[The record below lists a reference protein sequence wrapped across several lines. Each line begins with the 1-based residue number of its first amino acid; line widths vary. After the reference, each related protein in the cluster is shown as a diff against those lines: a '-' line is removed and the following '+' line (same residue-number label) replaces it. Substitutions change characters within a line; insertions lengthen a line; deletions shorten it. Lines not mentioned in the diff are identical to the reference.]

1 VTGVADRARSRKT
14 PERITIPSLSTSPPS
29 PPLVETDYLVIG
41 SGLAGLTFALSAAE
55 HGRVLIVTK
64 RAPADSNTRY
74 AQGGVAGVLDP
85 ADMPEIHIEDTLR
98 VGDGLCH
105 RDVVESCV
113 REAPQQILRFADDIG
128 VPFDRD
134 QSGQFELGREGGH
147 TARRIAHVKDTTG
160 AAIQKALLDR
170 VAERGDR
177 IRMLQDHLAIDL
189 LTTAKY
195 GGRYE
200 GTNVV
205 FGAYVLD
212 QQTGQVHTIVSRA
225 VVLATGGAGKVYLYT
240 TNPDVATGDGIAMAY
255 RVGAHIGNMEFFQ
268 FHPTCLYHPQA
279 KSFLISEALRGEGG
293 VLRLRDGTPFMQRY
307 SDMKDL
313 ATRDI
318 VARAIDAELKR
329 TGDDYVQLDMTHL
342 PPEFLVQRFPMI
354 HQRCMQL
361 GIDMRLMPIPVVP
374 AAHYSCGGVV
384 VDQHGRTNVSNL
396 YAIGEASM
404 TGLHGACR
412 LASNSLLEA
421 MVYGVRA
428 ASDVRSATVDRP
440 ANVVPWLAGEAT
452 SSDEAVVVSQNWDE
466 IRRLMWNYVGI
477 VRTDR
482 RLARAKH
489 RIDLIR
495 NEIRDYY
502 WNVLVTGDLIEL
514 RNIALVADLIIE
526 SAIRRQESRGLH
538 YTLDHPGKDPRYAHD
553 TILGRGDGP
562 KT

>member
-1 VTGVADRARSRKT
+1 LSHE
-14 PERITIPSLSTSPPS
+14 PIPSPSSPTPV
-29 PPLVETDYLVIG
+29 LETDYLVIG
-41 SGLAGLTFALSAAE
+41 SGLAGLAFALSASE

-64 RAPADSNTRY
+64 RAPADSNTSY

-85 ADMPEIHIEDTLR
+85 TDTPEIHIEDTVR
-98 VGDGLCH
+98 AGDGLCH
-105 RDVVESCV
+105 RDVVERCV
-113 REAPQQILRFADDIG
+113 REAPEQILRFANVIG

-134 QSGQFELGREGGH
+134 LAGHFELGREGGH

-160 AAIQKALLDR
+160 SAIQKALLDR
-170 VAERGDR
+170 VAERADR
-177 IRMLQDHLAIDL
+177 ISIMADHLAIDL

-195 GGRYE
+195 S
-200 GTNVV
+200 GTNAV
-205 FGAYVLD
+205 FGAYVFD
-212 QQTGQVHTIVSRA
+212 QQTGQVRTIVSRA

-255 RVGAHIGNMEFFQ
+255 RVGARIGNMEFFQ
-268 FHPTCLYHPQA
+268 FHPTCLYHPAA

-293 VLRLRDGTPFMQRY
+293 ILRLRNGATFMQRY
-307 SDMKDL
+307 SEMKEL
-313 ATRDI
+313 SSRDV

-329 TGDDYVQLDMTHL
+329 TGDDCVFLDMTHL
-342 PPEFLVQRFPMI
+342 PAEFLVERFPMI
-354 HQRCMQL
+354 HQRCMEL
-361 GIDMRLMPIPVVP
+361 GIDMRRTPIPVVP

-384 VDQHGRTNVSNL
+384 VDEHGRTSVPNL
-396 YAIGEASM
+396 YAIGEVSM

-421 MVYGVRA
+421 MVFGVRA
-428 ASDVRSATVDRP
+428 ADDVRNAAVDRP
-440 ANVVPWLAGEAT
+440 PNVVPWSTGQAT
-452 SSDEAVVVSQNWDE
+452 SSDEAVVVSHNWDE

-526 SAIRRQESRGLH
+526 SALRRRESRGLH
-538 YTLDHPGKDPRYAHD
+538 YTLDYPEKDPRLQHD
-553 TILGRGDGP
+553 TILARGYGP
-562 KT
+562 SP